1 MCLHLQEHACGVF
14 HDDNST
20 STAWVKM
27 DIPPSFNDAETNQK
41 TLYGE
46 PSLSQ
51 VDAFR
56 TLDEAV
62 VKYLCEECGVVVKD
76 VNYECVR
83 RLKYSMFRAASYGKK
98 VVSYG

>member
-1 MCLHLQEHACGVF
+1 MCMCLHLQEHACGVF

-56 TLDEAV
+56 TLDVMVLLLGA
-62 VKYLCEECGVVVKD
+62 
-76 VNYECVR
+76 
-83 RLKYSMFRAASYGKK
+83 RLRAGIAR
-98 VVSYG
+98 VIE